1 MACDKESG
9 VATLGPNPWRAVGA
23 LSGGGGGKMAGWGG
37 LKKVWGDS
45 RGGWTRWNRV
55 SSSLVEEGEGQ
66 ASEASE
72 AC

>member
-1 MACDKESG
+1 
-9 VATLGPNPWRAVGA
+9 
-23 LSGGGGGKMAGWGG
+23 MAGWGG

-55 SSSLVEEGEGQ
+55 RRSLVEEGEER